1 MKKTSVLEVM
11 TQIRD
16 LLLHQGEIWTIDTFC
31 TYTGFE
37 KSYVYKMTSQK
48 KIPHYKT
55 PGGKTIIFK
64 RVEIIDYMTSNRIK
78 TRVELDM
85 EAETVIKLN
94 KRKTND

>member
-1 MKKTSVLEVM
+1 MQKTSVLGVM

-16 LLLHQGEIWTIDTFC
+16 LLLHQQDIWTIETFC
-31 TYTGFE
+31 TFTGYE

-64 RVEIIDYMTSNRIK
+64 RDEIIEYMTSNRIK
-78 TRVELDM
+78 TRIELDK
-85 EAETVIKLN
+85 EAELIIKSM
-94 KRKTND
+94 K

>member
-16 LLLHQGEIWTIDTFC
+16 LLAHQADIWKIDTFC

-48 KIPHYKT
+48 KLPHYKT

-64 RVEIIDYMTSNRIK
+64 RDEIIEYLTSNRIK
-78 TRVELDM
+78 TRVELDN
-85 EAETVIKLN
+85 EANVILKS
-94 KRKTND
+94 KK

>member
-16 LLLHQGEIWTIDTFC
+16 LLLHQAEIWTIDTFC

-48 KIPHYKT
+48 KLPHYKT
-55 PGGKTIIFK
+55 PGGKTIMFK
-64 RVEIIDYMTSNRIK
+64 RSEVIEYMTSNRIK
-78 TRVELDM
+78 TRVELDQ
-85 EAETVIKLN
+85 EAESILKIM
-94 KRKTND
+94 K